1 LCACVVKDAL
11 KVITIL
17 QRQFYGAFVTGS
29 TKFMGHHNAE
39 PYKGGQLWVFFDLE
53 ATGLDP
59 LSDHVTQ
66 LASSAYFTNVSQP
79 FSALHDELSNPD
91 LCSCEIFWRNFRFQE
106 ASPDFAIQRG
116 EFSCRVRPGVPV
128 SSGAQ
133 AVTGIGT
140 EALAGYGKFSEQV
153 TNQFAFRR
161 SFQSHMGH
169 TMGRG
174 ALRTAQYWLAKPVA
188 VHEQDPTK

>member
-1 LCACVVKDAL
+1 VCLYTSSLGRLVALTSVSFWVSLLCACVVKDAL

-91 LCSCEIFWRNFRFQE
+91 LCSCEIF
-106 ASPDFAIQRG
+106 
-116 EFSCRVRPGVPV
+116 
-128 SSGAQ
+128 
-133 AVTGIGT
+133 
-140 EALAGYGKFSEQV
+140 
-153 TNQFAFRR
+153 
-161 SFQSHMGH
+161 
-169 TMGRG
+169 
-174 ALRTAQYWLAKPVA
+174 
-188 VHEQDPTK
+188 